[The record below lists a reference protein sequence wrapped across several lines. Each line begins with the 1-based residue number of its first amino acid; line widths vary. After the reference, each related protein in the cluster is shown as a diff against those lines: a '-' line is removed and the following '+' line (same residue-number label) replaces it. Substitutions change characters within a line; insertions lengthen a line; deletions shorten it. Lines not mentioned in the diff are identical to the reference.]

1 MPILLKMHVS
11 EQFESATV
19 ANDSPKP
26 GHVIIE
32 NTGIGLDHWA
42 RCYHFAR

>member
-11 EQFESATV
+11 EQFKSATV

-26 GHVIIE
+26 GHVIIQ
-32 NTGIGLDHWA
+32 NWIGSLGKMLSF
-42 RCYHFAR
+42 R